1 MGNYSNHSRL
11 IYPDEIFNLDSADR
25 ALLEILAALDASS
38 IMLARHIDTV
48 LVLVAADHTG
58 IGVALL
64 TDQRHLDL
72 ADIGL
77 VGSNFEYCLVL
88 DLEEV
93 TLLTLH

>member
-11 IYPDEIFNLDSADR
+11 VYPDEILNLDSADR

-48 LVLVAADHTG
+48 FVLVAAYHTG
-58 IGVALL
+58 IGVTLL

-72 ADIGL
+72 AGIGL
-77 VGSNFEYCLVL
+77 VGPDFEDSLVL

-93 TLLTLH
+93 TLLALY